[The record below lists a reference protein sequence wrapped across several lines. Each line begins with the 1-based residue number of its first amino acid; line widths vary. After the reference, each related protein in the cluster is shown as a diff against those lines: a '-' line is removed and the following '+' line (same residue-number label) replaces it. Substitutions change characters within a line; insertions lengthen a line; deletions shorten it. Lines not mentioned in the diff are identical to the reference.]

1 MAKRVVGMEA
11 EKEQKVQP
19 VSQADL
25 AEVVKAP
32 FNLGKLEHD
41 GKWKIKVGK
50 ASEAEKAKAIADN
63 KMGKS
68 VESLARA
75 LGRSIKTVEG
85 WINPSSVVKKSRT
98 ARTYEDLTGEEPKPV
113 DKAYALFKARES
125 YFKNQMLE
133 DLEKEIGKIKNKK
146 DNGDTILDLYYDL
159 QEAKKSVKELTEQL
173 KELAS
178 KA

>member
-1 MAKRVVGMEA
+1 M
-11 EKEQKVQP
+11 
-19 VSQADL
+19 
-25 AEVVKAP
+25 
-32 FNLGKLEHD
+32 
-41 GKWKIKVGK
+41 
-50 ASEAEKAKAIADN
+50 
-63 KMGKS
+63 
-68 VESLARA
+68 
-75 LGRSIKTVEG
+75 
-85 WINPSSVVKKSRT
+85 
-98 ARTYEDLTGEEPKPV
+98 TGEEPKPV

-133 DLEKEIGKIKNKK
+133 DLEKEIGKIKNKQ